1 MIRLNRSPLPN
12 KDEAWSTL
20 AERRQG
26 EITMARRGIRSI
38 RFDAGQ
44 WIVLLDSYTR
54 STGESTEVFTR
65 WRSVYHAMDDFRF
78 RIYRKSIF
86 SGIGKFFGM
95 QDIEVGQPDIDPDW
109 IIQSSSEGRIQS
121 LMTQREIVVSLKMLR
136 SARLQ
141 AKPLRGRHRA
151 PGRMLLELLVSRILR
166 EADRLDAGSDL
177 MQSTLDR
184 MARLGSAQPGE
195 DVDLR

>member
-1 MIRLNRSPLPN
+1 MLPK
-12 KDEAWSTL
+12 KDEAWSAI
-20 AERRQG
+20 AERRAG

-38 RFDAGQ
+38 RFPAGR
-44 WIVLLDSYTR
+44 WAVLLDTYTQ
-54 STGESTEVFTR
+54 SNGQSSQVYTR

-109 IIQSSSEGRIQS
+109 IIKSNSEGRIQS
-121 LMTQREIVVSLKMLR
+121 LMSQREIVVSLGTLR
-136 SARLQ
+136 SGRLQ
-141 AKPLRGRHRA
+141 VKPLRGRHKA
-151 PGRMLLELLVSRILR
+151 PDRMLLELAVSGILR
-166 EADRLDAGSDL
+166 DADRLDAGCDL
-177 MQSTLDR
+177 MHSMLDR

-195 DVDLR
+195 AVDLR